1 MIAEQLI
8 RAGLGFLRIVDRDL
22 VELTNLQRQV
32 LFDESDAAGEIPKS
46 VAAANRLAEVNS
58 QVRVESIVADV
69 NAMNIESLCD
79 VDLILDGTDNV
90 ATRYLINDAAVSRG
104 IPWVYGGCVGVGGR
118 AWGIWPGETACLRC
132 VFPEPPKAEELAT
145 CDTAGVLGPAA
156 GVVGS
161 LQAATAIRFLVE
173 GKSAAKK
180 LPGLISV
187 DVWSGEFRAL
197 ASAARPALDCPCC
210 ARRNFPFLSTNGRD
224 FTTNLCGR
232 SAVQVLRAGPAARI
246 DLAATALRWQKVGA
260 VSECKWFI
268 RCKLTDPAGIDLTLF
283 PDGRLVVH
291 GTTELMRAASLYARF
306 VGK

>member
-1 MIAEQLI
+1 LFLPAEGFKLAFEIGEQSPGLGSSETDFWAALNRSTAGVLENLAKFFSGVENLLRVNGHVAPCGRVIILI
-8 RAGLGFLRIVDRDL
+8 IGHYNRVIGHLSWEKFEQVITASKSCRRSGRRAGAAWGGSRVAGGMRSAGVDDRRAAYPRGLGFLRIVDRDL

-132 VFPEPPKAEELAT
+132 VFPEPPKARNWRRAT
-145 CDTAGVLGPAA
+145 RRGVLGPAA
-156 GVVGS
+156 GVVDHCSGD
-161 LQAATAIRFLVE
+161 
-173 GKSAAKK
+173 GD
-180 LPGLISV
+180 SV
-187 DVWSGEFRAL
+187 FG
-197 ASAARPALDCPCC
+197 
-210 ARRNFPFLSTNGRD
+210 
-224 FTTNLCGR
+224 
-232 SAVQVLRAGPAARI
+232 
-246 DLAATALRWQKVGA
+246 
-260 VSECKWFI
+260 
-268 RCKLTDPAGIDLTLF
+268 
-283 PDGRLVVH
+283 
-291 GTTELMRAASLYARF
+291 
-306 VGK
+306 